1 MKQGNPTTTVPQLI
15 SAFSDQL
22 KASVRDL
29 EKAGEI
35 ASEVDATLSEIVTQL
50 PPSDHCLIDKMR
62 VAQST
67 IRAKEVAAIAGTIES
82 IVADVS
88 TLEWPPNIEKMV
100 FPAKTLARHI
110 SIEHSPLSTRVKNAL
125 ALRGLRTLGDVA
137 DRLSQRQVLALR
149 NFGKKSLRELKD
161 TLNKAG
167 LSLKPDWNAR

>member
-22 KASVRDL
+22 MTSARHL
-29 EKAGEI
+29 EKASEI

-50 PPSDHCLIDKMR
+50 RRSNRDLVNKMR

-67 IRAKEVAAIAGTIES
+67 IHAKEVAAIAGTIES

-100 FPAKTLARHI
+100 FPAMTLARHI
-110 SIEHSPLSTRVKNAL
+110 AIEHSPLSTRVKNAL

-137 DRLSQRQVLALR
+137 DQLSQREARSVR
-149 NFGKKSLRELKD
+149 NVGNKSLQELKD

-167 LSLKPDWNAR
+167 LSLRPE